1 MKAKPK
7 IERTSNALAI
17 LDRMAGGSVE
27 LQRLAEPARI
37 NATVAQLIYAA
48 RTEAGLSQAEL
59 AAKLGTG
66 NRCSPGWRIPIT
78 TAIR

>member
-1 MKAKPK
+1 M
-7 IERTSNALAI
+7 RH
-17 LDRMAGGSVE
+17 E